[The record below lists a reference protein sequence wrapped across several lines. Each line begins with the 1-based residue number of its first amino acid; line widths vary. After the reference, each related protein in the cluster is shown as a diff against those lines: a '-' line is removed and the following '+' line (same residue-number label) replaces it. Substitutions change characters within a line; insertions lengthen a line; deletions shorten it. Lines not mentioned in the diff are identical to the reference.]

1 MSIKLKL
8 NKAEVARDKLQ
19 QEINDFINEKIVAFQ
34 KEHNIAIESVYLSD
48 RSIGNSKDQ
57 ESMPSFKYIESVQ
70 IGLETEEFL
79 MNNID

>member
-19 QEINDFINEKIVAFQ
+19 QEINGFINEKIVAFQ
-34 KEHNIAIESVYLSD
+34 KEYNIAIESIYLCD
-48 RSIGNSKDQ
+48 RSIRNSTDP

>member
-8 NKAEVARDKLQ
+8 KEAEVARDKLQ
-19 QEINDFINEKIVAFQ
+19 QEIDDFINEKIVAFQ
-34 KEHNIAIESVYLSD
+34 KEHNIAIEGIHLYEGAI
-48 RSIGNSKDQ
+48 RNSIGQ